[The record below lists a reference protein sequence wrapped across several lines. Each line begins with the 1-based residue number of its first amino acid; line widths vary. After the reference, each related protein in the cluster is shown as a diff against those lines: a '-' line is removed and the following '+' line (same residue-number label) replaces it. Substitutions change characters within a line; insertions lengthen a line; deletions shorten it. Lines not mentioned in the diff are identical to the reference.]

1 MMNHLPFWS
10 KRLNLRPTIFQQIN
24 NDNKP
29 FNIEY
34 IVNAFFCH
42 MSREPTYATNICYLS
57 YSFILISSVVYGG
70 WWKAKHS
77 PYKHAIAAYG
87 AATEGILSQIAYG
100 SCQKI
105 CHTNPSWPPF
115 NNIAYIKSLKY

>member
-10 KRLNLRPTIFQQIN
+10 KRLNLCPTIFQQIN

-42 MSREPTYATNICYLS
+42 MSKETTYATS
-57 YSFILISSVVYGG
+57 G

-115 NNIAYIKSLKY
+115 NNTAYIKSLKY